1 MARES
6 QTRAEYQV
14 WMRKIVDVEEK
25 VISMGSGGH
34 ELDPRLLYLTVVL
47 VYVTHA
53 VSILVIH

>member
-1 MARES
+1 
-6 QTRAEYQV
+6 
-14 WMRKIVDVEEK
+14 MRKIVDVEEK

-53 VSILVIH
+53 VSILVIHEGQRRKRG